1 MHFNIWCAMIREKWW
16 PKNEV
21 RLIIVDPFVSG
32 SLPSLIIILV
42 TLIQP
47 MVSQNQPN
55 IFLYHLTISLSKMSE
70 TFS

>member
-42 TLIQP
+42 TQIQP

-55 IFLYHLTISLSKMSE
+55 IFPYHLTLSLSKMSE

>member
-42 TLIQP
+42 TQIQP

-55 IFLYHLTISLSKMSE
+55 IFPYRLTLSLSKMSE